1 MKKDLEKAKKEKYD
15 VVATPQSFNTPIGIA
30 KTVCGEEFSSKQVL
44 IAEMGA
50 RKQGDIKQLC
60 KLVKPDFAIFT
71 GVCEQHVQSFG
82 SEENAFLEKSE
93 ILKCGAFSVCGEG
106 LKARIEESFEEKY
119 IQEAAM
125 FAGLSQVEN
134 LQLLPTQTK
143 FVLKLGEEKTEV
155 CTGLLGKAAAE
166 NIALCAALAY
176 ECLGLSVEE
185 IASGIE
191 KLEPVPH
198 RLQLLKSG
206 GAYILDDGYNANIVG
221 AKEAIDALCRFEGGK
236 CVVTPGIVECGVLEQ
251 KINGELGEL
260 IAKAGLDKT
269 VHVGE
274 TLVGAVKA
282 GYLQAGGDESKL
294 LIVKTLEKAK
304 EVLAQWLQAGDC
316 VLFLNDLPDVY

>member
-1 MKKDLEKAKKEKYD
+1 M
-15 VVATPQSFNTPIGIA
+15 
-30 KTVCGEEFSSKQVL
+30 
-44 IAEMGA
+44 
-50 RKQGDIKQLC
+50 
-60 KLVKPDFAIFT
+60 
-71 GVCEQHVQSFG
+71 
-82 SEENAFLEKSE
+82 
-93 ILKCGAFSVCGEG
+93 
-106 LKARIEESFEEKY
+106 
-119 IQEAAM
+119 
-125 FAGLSQVEN
+125 
-134 LQLLPTQTK
+134 
-143 FVLKLGEEKTEV
+143 
-155 CTGLLGKAAAE
+155 
-166 NIALCAALAY
+166 
-176 ECLGLSVEE
+176 SVEE

-269 VHVGE
+269 VLVGE